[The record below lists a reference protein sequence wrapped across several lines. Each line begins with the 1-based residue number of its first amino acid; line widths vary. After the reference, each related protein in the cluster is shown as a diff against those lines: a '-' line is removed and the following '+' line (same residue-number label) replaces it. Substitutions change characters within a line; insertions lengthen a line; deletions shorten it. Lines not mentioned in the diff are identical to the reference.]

1 MAYRIDRGEAQG
13 HRKTEDGFLMVKGR
27 ATRCGVLRYRNPD
40 GTYRYE
46 LRHPDDVINPLSLN
60 TLAGVPLTIEH
71 PPALLNPQNVG
82 QYQVGAIS
90 NRVEATDD
98 GFVEVVINVHRGD
111 AIDYLEQGRK
121 RMLSCGYRCD
131 VAEEQG
137 EYNGQRYTHRQR
149 NIRYNHVCLTDD
161 GRAGETVRVV
171 MDSLGAE
178 AADLAVEDPVPT
190 VDHTNWTYYTGD
202 AMGTQTLKVK
212 PPTSPDESMVMDM
225 DDMPMG
231 LKTKVISQDGSRKYQ
246 VTLDMG
252 DYEEELEVEKEA
264 FDTFKKAYDSM
275 QSALSMMK
283 KEGFRKDSLIVELES
298 DLNSYTQDLE
308 RKDSLISDLEAEIDE
323 LRKVNAAL
331 EEHFDSKLAE
341 VLSTFDADDLE
352 DDDEMDLELMGDD
365 EGWEKDAD
373 DDDLDINLNLNLEEE
388 EEEEE
393 DDEYMRDAD
402 DEYEMYESDA
412 DDEYEMYESDAD
424 DEYEMYE
431 SDAEEEEEYEDEDEE
446 SRIDSLVSARYDSY
460 QEFQRFLESERFD
473 ARVPAEEWLHR
484 AAAKQFALNGTESEA
499 ELRGML
505 RALEFRTDSGD
516 QQLQELSSLISLT
529 SRADSATSAREAMIR
544 RELERT
550 HSN

>member
-46 LRHPDDVINPLSLN
+46 LRHPDDVINPISLN

-71 PPALLNPQNVG
+71 PPTLVNPQNVG

-90 NRVEATDD
+90 NKVEATDD

-178 AADLAVEDPVPT
+178 AADLAVEDPIPT

-212 PPTSPDESMVMDM
+212 TPTSPDGMVMTMDM

-283 KEGFRKDSLIVELES
+283 KEGVRKDSLIAELEG
-298 DLNSYTQDLE
+298 DLSSYTQDLE
-308 RKDSLISDLEAEIDE
+308 RKDSLISDLEAEIAE
-323 LRKVNAAL
+323 LRQANAAL
-331 EEHFDSKLAE
+331 EEHFDSQLAE
-341 VLSTFDADDLE
+341 VLATFDADDLE
-352 DDDEMDLELMGDD
+352 NEDEMGMELMGED
-365 EGWEKDAD
+365 EWEKDAD
-373 DDDLDINLNLNLEEE
+373 DLDMNLNLNLEEE
-388 EEEEE
+388 GEEEE
-393 DDEYMRDAD
+393 EYMRDAD
-402 DEYEMYESDA
+402 DKC
-412 DDEYEMYESDAD
+412 
-424 DEYEMYE
+424 EMYE
-431 SDAEEEEEYEDEDEE
+431 SDAEEEYEEEEDEE
-446 SRIDSLVSARYDSY
+446 SRIDSLVSERYDSY

-484 AAAKQFALNGTESEA
+484 AAAKQFDLNGTESEA

-505 RALEFRTDSGD
+505 RAIDARTDSGD
-516 QQLQELSSLISLT
+516 QQLQELNSLISYT

-550 HSN
+550 HSD